1 MAQRA
6 TPFPE
11 LDENPNKVSIDVNG
25 TVTGSSSFNNG
36 GNLKIDVDQYPTG
49 YNTCQVSV
57 TFVGWSN
64 TADTSN
70 IPGGTI
76 KVGS

>member
-1 MAQRA
+1 
-6 TPFPE
+6 
-11 LDENPNKVSIDVNG
+11 
-25 TVTGSSSFNNG
+25 
-36 GNLKIDVDQYPTG
+36 LKIDVDQYPTG
-49 YNTCQVSV
+49 YNTCQVTV